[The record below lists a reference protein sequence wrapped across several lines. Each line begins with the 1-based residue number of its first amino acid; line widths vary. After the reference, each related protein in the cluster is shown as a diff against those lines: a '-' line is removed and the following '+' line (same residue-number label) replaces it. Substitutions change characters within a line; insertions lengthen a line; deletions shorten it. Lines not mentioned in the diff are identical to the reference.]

1 MKTRNASYIASATTP
16 AQYPK
21 TLYPEVAFAGRSNVG
36 KSSLINAL
44 LQMRGLAKISS
55 TPGKTRTINFFLVDE
70 RIMFVDLPGYGYAKV
85 PQSLRAG
92 WGPMIETYLKARKN
106 LAAVVHIADLRLE
119 PQPLDFYLAEWLS
132 MHGIR
137 RIVAATKAD
146 KLSRGRSAVN
156 LAVLKEGLKIGPE
169 EEIIAFSAKT
179 GQGRNEV
186 WRKIEAFCSEL
197 KAKR

>member
-1 MKTRNASYIASATTP
+1 MKTRNASYVASATTP

-146 KLSRGRSAVN
+146 KLSRGRSAGN